1 MTTRSTTPNPAGSG
15 ELSVRL
21 RRIAGWA
28 LIVICSV
35 HIALFAV
42 LSRDVAAGWLLGDFR
57 NGSGTLASE
66 ALFWALPGGFP
77 LPMLVLAG
85 LILWLTRRGVAV
97 PGFVGYGLT
106 LWTVINIVIVP
117 ASGFVAALVP
127 CALLVWADV
136 RDRRR
141 RAGYGGA
148 APELVSEVSAAR
160 ASRPTTS

>member
-1 MTTRSTTPNPAGSG
+1 MTRRSTLNTASRGD
-15 ELSVRL
+15 LSARL

-57 NGSGTLASE
+57 TGSGTLASE

-77 LPMLVLAG
+77 LPMLVLAS

-117 ASGFVAALVP
+117 ASGFGTALIP
-127 CALLVWADV
+127 CALLIWADV

-141 RAGYGGA
+141 RSAGGDAGPA
-148 APELVSEVSAAR
+148 VGSEVSAVQ